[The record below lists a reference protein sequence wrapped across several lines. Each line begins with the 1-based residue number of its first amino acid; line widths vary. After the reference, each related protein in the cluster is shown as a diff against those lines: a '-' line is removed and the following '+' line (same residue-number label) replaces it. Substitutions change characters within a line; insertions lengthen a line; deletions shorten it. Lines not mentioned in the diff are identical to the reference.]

1 MTTYIS
7 SVRKVRGR
15 IVITK
20 HEIAHSTEE
29 KISLPRVNLANT
41 VSPSTTELGKSLF
54 DTENGPKSLKMPV
67 GDGIHLP
74 AYIIHHLSGPWNVI
88 SDHSG

>member
-7 SVRKVRGR
+7 SVRRVRGR

-20 HEIAHSTEE
+20 REIAHSAEE
-29 KISLPRVNLANT
+29 KIFLPRVNLANT